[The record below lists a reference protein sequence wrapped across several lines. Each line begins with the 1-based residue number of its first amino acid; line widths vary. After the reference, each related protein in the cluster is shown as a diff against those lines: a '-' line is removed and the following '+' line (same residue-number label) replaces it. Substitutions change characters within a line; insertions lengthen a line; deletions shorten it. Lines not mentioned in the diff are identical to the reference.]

1 MANHRMFA
9 NSVISSDRF
18 LNLPPRAQ
26 MLYINIGLN
35 ADDDGFT
42 NRIQAIRRS
51 TDATPEELKQLVDAG
66 YVYVF
71 PSGIAVDLFWNV
83 NNSIRRDRYK
93 PTIYQE
99 EMQLLTVEADSSYS
113 VNANNPAATTRQPND
128 SQKTIERQPINDPA
142 TTECQPSD
150 NQMYAPDKPKKQISN
165 IYQENIQNLVA
176 ETDSSNAISQPN
188 DNPVTTTRQPN
199 DNQTSAQDK
208 VVQSKIREDPTNH
221 PTSNNCSSFNDTVST
236 NYNVTR
242 VNARAIEENSKPDDF
257 IPDDTSLHPD
267 SPVTEEKPS
276 MVGWM
281 DGSKKTPG
289 REDDTDALF
298 QGFMKE
304 YPRPVKMQE
313 PAKAVFCELVQK
325 YGVDPCDLIE
335 AAAHYTRKVIE
346 EKTMER
352 WITMPQNFLADMMWV
367 KFIAPTWKNCPMCH
381 GEGYYNDGQG
391 MVFCG
396 CTKRYSDI
404 PKLDNHMR

>member
-42 NRIQAIRRS
+42 NRIQSIRRS

-93 PTIYQE
+93 PTIYKE

-113 VNANNPAATTRQPND
+113 VNTNNPAATTRQPND
-128 SQKTIERQPINDPA
+128 SQKTTERQPIINIA
-142 TTECQPSD
+142 TTEHQHNGDQTNAQDKQDKQNSNLFHKNIQNLTVETDNSNTIGQPSD
-150 NQMYAPDKPKKQISN
+150 NP
-165 IYQENIQNLVA
+165 VA
-176 ETDSSNAISQPN
+176 TTCQPN
-188 DNPVTTTRQPN
+188 S
-199 DNQTSAQDK
+199 NQKTAQDK

-221 PTSNNCSSFNDTVST
+221 PTSNNCSSFNDTVGT

-257 IPDDTSLHPD
+257 VPDGTSLHPD
-267 SPVTEEKPS
+267 SPVTEEKSS

-298 QGFMKE
+298 QEFIKE

-313 PAKAVFCELVQK
+313 PAKAVFRELVQK
-325 YGVDPCDLIE
+325 YGVDPCDMIE
-335 AAAHYTRKVIE
+335 AAVRYTRKVIE

-367 KFIAPTWKNCPMCH
+367 KFIAPAWKNCPKCH
-381 GEGYYNDGQG
+381 GEGFYDDGQG
-391 MVFCG
+391 MVICG

>member
-1 MANHRMFA
+1 MANHRMFS

-26 MLYINIGLN
+26 MLYIHLGLN

-42 NRIQAIRRS
+42 NRIQSIRRS
-51 TDATPEELKQLVDAG
+51 TDATPEDLKQLVDAG

-71 PSGIAVDLFWNV
+71 QSGIAVDLFWNV

-93 PTIYQE
+93 PTIYKE

-113 VNANNPAATTRQPND
+113 VNTNNPAATTRQPND
-128 SQKTIERQPINDPA
+128 SQKTTERQPINDPA
-142 TTECQPSD
+142 TTECQPGD

-165 IYQENIQNLVA
+165 IYQENIQNLAA

-208 VVQSKIREDPTNH
+208 VVQSKIREDPTNQ
-221 PTSNNCSSFNDTVST
+221 SNQEVNSSIRSAVGT

-257 IPDDTSLHPD
+257 IPDDTSLHSD

-281 DGSKKTPG
+281 DGTKKTPG

-298 QGFMKE
+298 QEFIKE

-313 PAKAVFCELVQK
+313 PAKAVFRELVQK

-335 AAAHYTRKVIE
+335 AAVRYTRKVIE

-367 KFIAPTWKNCPMCH
+367 KFIAPTWKNCPVCH